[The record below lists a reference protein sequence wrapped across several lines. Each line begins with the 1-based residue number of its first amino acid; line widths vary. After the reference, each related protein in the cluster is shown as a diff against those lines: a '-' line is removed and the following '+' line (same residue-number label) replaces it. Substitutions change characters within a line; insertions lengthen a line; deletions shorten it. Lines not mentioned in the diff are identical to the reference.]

1 MESYLSAGRVC
12 RGLPPIVTHSQSS
25 SRTVFIAHISF
36 CFSAFLY
43 YLQGHWARLSATVP
57 RPSNTTAM
65 TMMKPDPQV
74 MPSSSHATPS
84 PVNESTGHLT
94 GFHDLSG
101 EIRNTIYRMSLTKDK
116 SISIVRLYDLDKPKP
131 KPKLVTGMS
140 FRTRRSTLPF
150 PDKVY
155 DREYVPPKFL
165 AALHPGLICFSP

>member
-1 MESYLSAGRVC
+1 MA
-12 RGLPPIVTHSQSS
+12 
-25 SRTVFIAHISF
+25 
-36 CFSAFLY
+36 
-43 YLQGHWARLSATVP
+43 
-57 RPSNTTAM
+57 
-65 TMMKPDPQV
+65 MMKPDPQV

-131 KPKLVTGMS
+131 KPKLVTGIS

-150 PDKVY
+150 PNKVY
-155 DREYVPPKFL
+155 DRGYVPPNFR